1 MSDRYIRQ
9 KMLPQVGEAGQKL
22 LKQAHILIV
31 GAGGLGCPVLQ
42 TLVGAGVGKITLID
56 EDVIELS
63 NLHRQPLYKKADIG
77 QKKAKIAAKTMQKY
91 NENVEITAILTRFTP
106 KNAEKLIENATI
118 ILDCADNFA
127 VTYIISD
134 ICTRI
139 SKPFISAS
147 VLGFT
152 GYVGG
157 FCQNAPSYRAIF
169 PTIPQTAQ
177 NCNSAG
183 VIGSAV
189 AILGQMQAQ
198 MTLNNILKIEP
209 SPMGQLINMD
219 MQNFNFNKINFKNSP
234 EYTGEIF
241 RFIDHSQIAKT
252 DLNIDLRS
260 ENELPRLE
268 KYEFLRINLEKIG
281 TTELPQKPINLIC
294 KTGFRA
300 WKAAKILNDKGYKNI
315 SLIAMG

>member
-1 MSDRYIRQ
+1 MLDRYIRQ

-63 NLHRQPLYKKADIG
+63 NLHRQPLYKKADIR

-91 NENVEITAILTRFTP
+91 NENVEITPILTRFTP

-198 MTLNNILKIEP
+198 MTLNHILKIEP

-268 KYEFLRINLEKIG
+268 KYEFLRINLEKIDA
-281 TTELPQKPINLIC
+281 TELPQKPINLIC

-300 WKAAKILNDKGYKNI
+300 WMAAKILNDKGYKNI